1 MEALIP
7 DRTAGRRA
15 GNRATPTTAEAGR
28 DGTRHLKK
36 SLKHFQPADVG
47 ATYQFIASEATTSPA
62 AILCRVLGVSRS
74 GYYAWRERPTRQ
86 DSLAPQVEKV
96 FWQNSRRYG
105 SRRIT
110 AELRDHTVV
119 GRHRVRRLM
128 RERGLLAIQ
137 PRRFV
142 PRTTDSRHG
151 KRMSPNLLLERAV
164 KVDRPRQVMVGDITY
179 LPLQNGQWAY
189 LATWM
194 DLFSRKILGWQIA
207 DSMTAELVINPLQ
220 RAILREGLEAGL
232 IVHSDRGGQYVD
244 AELRKL
250 IKRQGFEQSMSRAD
264 ETYDNAYAES
274 LFSRY
279 KAELLEDGA
288 FTDLEQAR
296 SETFAYIE
304 GYYNRTRRHS
314 ALGYLSPENFERDY
328 YQRASEPRI
337 ASATTSGQG
346 LRKRSGLKSKPLRP

>member
-1 MEALIP
+1 MTETYRFIAGEA
-7 DRTAGRRA
+7 
-15 GNRATPTTAEAGR
+15 
-28 DGTRHLKK
+28 
-36 SLKHFQPADVG
+36 
-47 ATYQFIASEATTSPA
+47 ATYSLV
-62 AILCRVLGVSRS
+62 ILCRAFGVSRS
-74 GYYAWRERPTRQ
+74 GYYAWKERPVRQ
-86 DSLAPQVEKV
+86 DQLAPQVEEV

-110 AELRDHTVV
+110 AELREQTVI

-128 RERGLLAIQ
+128 REQGLRAIQ

-151 KRMSPNLLLERAV
+151 QRMSPNLLVVREII
-164 KVDRPRQVMVGDITY
+164 VDRPRQVMVGDITY

-207 DSMTAELVINPLQ
+207 SSMTAELVIEALKK
-220 RAILREGLEAGL
+220 AIIRDHLPAGL

-250 IKRQGFEQSMSRAD
+250 LKQHGFEQSMTRAD

-279 KAELLEDGA
+279 KTELLEDGA
-288 FTDLEQAR
+288 FADLEAGAIGDLR
-296 SETFAYIE
+296 LH
-304 GYYNRTRRHS
+304 RRLLQS
-314 ALGYLSPENFERDY
+314 NSPALRAGLFE
-328 YQRASEPRI
+328 
-337 ASATTSGQG
+337 SGE
-346 LRKRSGLKSKPLRP
+346 L

>member
-1 MEALIP
+1 MTE
-7 DRTAGRRA
+7 
-15 GNRATPTTAEAGR
+15 
-28 DGTRHLKK
+28 
-36 SLKHFQPADVG
+36 
-47 ATYQFIASEATTSPA
+47 TYCFIAGEATTYPA
-62 AILCRVLGVSRS
+62 AILCRALGVSRS
-74 GYYAWRERPTRQ
+74 GYYAWKERPARQ
-86 DSLAPQVEKV
+86 DQLALQVEEV

-110 AELRDHTVV
+110 AELREQTVI

-128 RERGLLAIQ
+128 REQGLRAIQ

-151 KRMSPNLLLERAV
+151 QRMSPNLLVEREII
-164 KVDRPRQVMVGDITY
+164 VDRPRQVIVGDITY

-207 DSMTAELVINPLQ
+207 SSMTAELVIEALKK
-220 RAILREGLEAGL
+220 AILRGRLPDGL

-244 AELRKL
+244 AELRTLLK
-250 IKRQGFEQSMSRAD
+250 QHGFEQSMTRAD

-279 KAELLEDGA
+279 KTELLEDGA
-288 FTDLEQAR
+288 FADLEQAR

-314 ALGYLSPENFERDY
+314 GLGYLSPENFERAFD
-328 YQRASEPRI
+328 QR
-337 ASATTSGQG
+337 TQ
-346 LRKRSGLKSKPLRP
+346 RPG

>member
-1 MEALIP
+1 VTE
-7 DRTAGRRA
+7 
-15 GNRATPTTAEAGR
+15 
-28 DGTRHLKK
+28 
-36 SLKHFQPADVG
+36 
-47 ATYQFIASEATTSPA
+47 TYSFIANEATTYPV
-62 AILCRVLGVSRS
+62 AILCRALGVSRS
-74 GYYAWRERPTRQ
+74 GYYAWKERPARQ
-86 DSLAPQVEKV
+86 DQLALQVEEV

-110 AELRDHTVV
+110 AELREQTVI

-128 RERGLLAIQ
+128 REQGLRAIQ

-151 KRMSPNLLLERAV
+151 QRMSPNLLVEREIIV
-164 KVDRPRQVMVGDITY
+164 GRPRQVIVGDITY

-207 DSMTAELVINPLQ
+207 SSMTAELVIEALKK
-220 RAILREGLEAGL
+220 AILRGRLPDGL

-244 AELRKL
+244 AELRTLLK
-250 IKRQGFEQSMSRAD
+250 QHGFEQSMTRAD

-279 KAELLEDGA
+279 KTELLEDGA
-288 FTDLEQAR
+288 FSDLEQAR

-314 ALGYLSPENFERDY
+314 GLGYLSPENFERAFD
-328 YQRASEPRI
+328 QR
-337 ASATTSGQG
+337 TQ
-346 LRKRSGLKSKPLRP
+346 RPG

>member
-1 MEALIP
+1 MTE
-7 DRTAGRRA
+7 
-15 GNRATPTTAEAGR
+15 
-28 DGTRHLKK
+28 
-36 SLKHFQPADVG
+36 
-47 ATYQFIASEATTSPA
+47 TYRFIANEATTYPV
-62 AILCRVLGVSRS
+62 AILCRALGVSRS
-74 GYYAWRERPTRQ
+74 GYYAWKERPARQ
-86 DSLAPQVEKV
+86 DQLAPQVEEV

-110 AELRDHTVV
+110 AELREQTVI

-128 RERGLLAIQ
+128 REQGLRAIQ

-151 KRMSPNLLLERAV
+151 QRMSPNLLVEREII
-164 KVDRPRQVMVGDITY
+164 VDRPRQVIVGDITY

-194 DLFSRKILGWQIA
+194 DLFSRKILGWQVA
-207 DSMTAELVINPLQ
+207 SSMTAELVIEALKK
-220 RAILREGLEAGL
+220 AIIREHLPAGL

-244 AELRKL
+244 AELRNL
-250 IKRQGFEQSMSRAD
+250 LKRQGFEQSMTRAD
-264 ETYDNAYAES
+264 ETYDNAHAES

-279 KAELLEDGA
+279 KTELLEDGA
-288 FTDLEQAR
+288 FCDLEQAR

-314 ALGYLSPENFERDY
+314 ALGYLSPENFECAF
-328 YQRASEPRI
+328 YQRTPRP
-337 ASATTSGQG
+337 G
-346 LRKRSGLKSKPLRP
+346 

>member
-1 MEALIP
+1 MSE
-7 DRTAGRRA
+7 
-15 GNRATPTTAEAGR
+15 
-28 DGTRHLKK
+28 
-36 SLKHFQPADVG
+36 
-47 ATYQFIASEATTSPA
+47 TYRFIASEATTYPA
-62 AILCRVLGVSRS
+62 AILCRALGVSRS
-74 GYYAWRERPTRQ
+74 GYYDWKKRPARQ
-86 DSLAPQVEKV
+86 DQLAPQVEEV

-110 AELRDHTVV
+110 AELREQTVI

-128 RERGLLAIQ
+128 REQGLRAIQ

-151 KRMSPNLLLERAV
+151 QRMSPNLLVEREII
-164 KVDRPRQVMVGDITY
+164 VDRPRQVIVGDITY

-207 DSMTAELVINPLQ
+207 SSMTAELVIEALKK
-220 RAILREGLEAGL
+220 AILRDHLPAGL

-244 AELRKL
+244 AELRNL
-250 IKRQGFEQSMSRAD
+250 LHQHGFEQSMTRAD

-279 KAELLEDGA
+279 KTELLEDGA
-288 FTDLEQAR
+288 FADLEQAR

-314 ALGYLSPENFERDY
+314 GLGYLSPENFERAFD
-328 YQRASEPRI
+328 QR
-337 ASATTSGQG
+337 TQ
-346 LRKRSGLKSKPLRP
+346 RPG

>member
-1 MEALIP
+1 MTE
-7 DRTAGRRA
+7 
-15 GNRATPTTAEAGR
+15 
-28 DGTRHLKK
+28 
-36 SLKHFQPADVG
+36 
-47 ATYQFIASEATTSPA
+47 TYRFIANEATTYPV
-62 AILCRVLGVSRS
+62 AILCRALDVSRS
-74 GYYAWRERPTRQ
+74 GYYAWKERPARQ
-86 DSLAPQVEKV
+86 DQLAPQVEEV

-110 AELRDHTVV
+110 AELREQTVI

-128 RERGLLAIQ
+128 REQGLRAIQ

-151 KRMSPNLLLERAV
+151 QRMSPNLLLEREIV
-164 KVDRPRQVMVGDITY
+164 VDRPRQVIVGDITY

-207 DSMTAELVINPLQ
+207 SSMTAELVIEALKK
-220 RAILREGLEAGL
+220 AIIREHLPAGL

-244 AELRKL
+244 AELRNL
-250 IKRQGFEQSMSRAD
+250 LKRQGFEQSMTRAD
-264 ETYDNAYAES
+264 ETYDNAHAES

-279 KAELLEDGA
+279 KTELLEDGA
-288 FTDLEQAR
+288 FCDLEQAR

-314 ALGYLSPENFERDY
+314 GLGYLSPENFERAFD
-328 YQRASEPRI
+328 QRTPRP
-337 ASATTSGQG
+337 G
-346 LRKRSGLKSKPLRP
+346 

>member
-1 MEALIP
+1 VSE
-7 DRTAGRRA
+7 
-15 GNRATPTTAEAGR
+15 
-28 DGTRHLKK
+28 
-36 SLKHFQPADVG
+36 
-47 ATYQFIASEATTSPA
+47 TYRFIASEATTYPA
-62 AILCRVLGVSRS
+62 AILCRALGVSRS
-74 GYYAWRERPTRQ
+74 GYYDWKKRPARQ
-86 DSLAPQVEKV
+86 DQLAPQVEEV

-110 AELRDHTVV
+110 AELREQTVI

-128 RERGLLAIQ
+128 REQGLRAIQ

-151 KRMSPNLLLERAV
+151 QRMSPNLLVEREII
-164 KVDRPRQVMVGDITY
+164 VDRPRQVIVGDITY

-207 DSMTAELVINPLQ
+207 SSMTAELVIEALKK
-220 RAILREGLEAGL
+220 AIIREHLPAGL

-244 AELRKL
+244 AELRNL
-250 IKRQGFEQSMSRAD
+250 LHQHGFEQSMTRAD

-279 KAELLEDGA
+279 KTELLEDGA
-288 FTDLEQAR
+288 FADLEQAR

-314 ALGYLSPENFERDY
+314 GLGYLSPENFERAFD
-328 YQRASEPRI
+328 QR
-337 ASATTSGQG
+337 TQ
-346 LRKRSGLKSKPLRP
+346 RPG

>member
-1 MEALIP
+1 VTE
-7 DRTAGRRA
+7 
-15 GNRATPTTAEAGR
+15 
-28 DGTRHLKK
+28 
-36 SLKHFQPADVG
+36 
-47 ATYQFIASEATTSPA
+47 TYRFIANEATTYPV
-62 AILCRVLGVSRS
+62 AILCRALDVSRS
-74 GYYAWRERPTRQ
+74 GYYAWKERPARQ
-86 DSLAPQVEKV
+86 DQLAPQVEEV

-110 AELRDHTVV
+110 AELREQTVI

-128 RERGLLAIQ
+128 REQGLRAIQ

-151 KRMSPNLLLERAV
+151 QRMSPNLLVEREII
-164 KVDRPRQVMVGDITY
+164 VDRPRQVIVGDITY

-194 DLFSRKILGWQIA
+194 DLFSRKTLGWQVA
-207 DSMTAELVINPLQ
+207 SSMTAELVIEALKK
-220 RAILREGLEAGL
+220 AIIREHLPAGL

-244 AELRKL
+244 AELRNL
-250 IKRQGFEQSMSRAD
+250 LKRQGFEQSMTRAD
-264 ETYDNAYAES
+264 ETYDNAHAES

-279 KAELLEDGA
+279 KTELLEDGA
-288 FTDLEQAR
+288 FCDLEQAR

-314 ALGYLSPENFERDY
+314 ALGYLSPENFECAF
-328 YQRASEPRI
+328 YQRTPRP
-337 ASATTSGQG
+337 G
-346 LRKRSGLKSKPLRP
+346 

>member
-1 MEALIP
+1 MTETYRFIAGEA
-7 DRTAGRRA
+7 
-15 GNRATPTTAEAGR
+15 
-28 DGTRHLKK
+28 
-36 SLKHFQPADVG
+36 
-47 ATYQFIASEATTSPA
+47 ATYSLV
-62 AILCRVLGVSRS
+62 ILCRALGVSRS
-74 GYYAWRERPTRQ
+74 GYYAWKERPVRQ
-86 DSLAPQVEKV
+86 DQLAPQVEEV

-110 AELRDHTVV
+110 AELREQTVI

-128 RERGLLAIQ
+128 REQGLRAIQ
-137 PRRFV
+137 PHRFV

-151 KRMSPNLLLERAV
+151 QRMSPNLLVVREII
-164 KVDRPRQVMVGDITY
+164 VDRPRQVIVGDITY

-207 DSMTAELVINPLQ
+207 SSMTAELVIEALKK
-220 RAILREGLEAGL
+220 AILRDHLPAGL

-244 AELRKL
+244 VELRKL
-250 IKRQGFEQSMSRAD
+250 LKQHGFEQSMTRAD

-279 KAELLEDGA
+279 KTELLEDGA
-288 FTDLEQAR
+288 FADLEQAR
-296 SETFAYIE
+296 SETFSYIE

-314 ALGYLSPENFERDY
+314 ALGYSSPENFERAF
-328 YQRASEPRI
+328 YQR
-337 ASATTSGQG
+337 TQ
-346 LRKRSGLKSKPLRP
+346 RPE